1 MAPRHYRF
9 WPKRLPHRLSVPRT
23 PLHELLEVSAR
34 RYPDKAATVFFGA
47 RLTYKEAQEQ
57 VLQLAGFLQKAC
69 GVRPGDRV
77 LVDLQNSPQF
87 LLACYAI
94 LRADAVMVPV
104 SPMCVTD
111 ELAHYIED
119 SGARVAIVGQE
130 AWPRIAEL
138 RGRTPLERLLI
149 AAYSDYAALDTDLPL
164 PEAVGAKR
172 ERIGA
177 HGVTLWPHA
186 LALGHLPEPSRA
198 RPDTLCVMPY
208 TSGSTGRPK
217 GCMHTHATTMFNAAG
232 AALWEDMH
240 QDTVALATAPMFHV
254 TGFVHSLHA
263 CVYAGATV
271 VIQPRW
277 DAHLAARLIERH
289 RCTHWANVP
298 TMVVDLLSHPE
309 ALAHDVSSLTC
320 IFGGGAAMPEAIAQ
334 KLYDTCGI
342 HYLEGYGMT
351 ETISQ
356 THMNPPEHPKKQC
369 LGFPYFDTESLV
381 VDPDTFRVLEPGEQ
395 GEIVVRG
402 PQLLTGYWTNDKAY
416 AESWVEIDGRRFFR
430 TGDLGRMDED
440 GYFFI
445 SDRLK
450 RMINAAGF
458 KVWPAEVE
466 AAMYRH
472 PAIRECCIIASPDA
486 RRGETV
492 KAVVVLKPDFAG
504 RLSGE
509 EILSWARSQMAA
521 YKAPRL
527 IEFSDALPRTASGK
541 LMWRALQEKE
551 FGRTPAER

>member
-1 MAPRHYRF
+1 MTPRHYRF
-9 WPKRLPHRLSVPRT
+9 WPKRLPHHLTAPRT
-23 PLHELLEVSAR
+23 TLHALLEVSAQ
-34 RYPDKAATVFFGA
+34 RYPEKPATLFFGA
-47 RLTYKEAQEQ
+47 ELRYREAHEQ
-57 VLQLAGFLQKAC
+57 ALQLAGFLQKAC
-69 GVRPGDRV
+69 GVRRGDRV

-104 SPMCVTD
+104 SPMCVAE

-119 SGARVAIVGQE
+119 SEARVAIVGQE
-130 AWPRIAEL
+130 GWPRIAGL
-138 RGRTPLERLLI
+138 VGKTPLERVVI
-149 AAYSDYAALDTDLPL
+149 AAYSDYASPDTDLPR
-164 PEAVGAKR
+164 PDAVAAKR
-172 ERIGA
+172 ERIAA
-177 HGVTLWPHA
+177 HGVTLWTHA
-186 LALGHLPEPSRA
+186 LAMGHVPEASRA
-198 RPDTLCVMPY
+198 QPDALCVMPY

-217 GCMHTHATTMFNAAG
+217 GCMHTHATVMFNVAG
-232 AALWEDMH
+232 AALWEDIH
-240 QDTVALATAPMFHV
+240 QDTTALSTAPMFHV
-254 TGFVHSLHA
+254 TGFVHTLHA
-263 CVYAGATV
+263 SVYAGATI

-277 DAHLAARLIERH
+277 DPLLAARLIERH

-309 ALAHDVSSLTC
+309 ALRHDVSSLTC

-351 ETISQ
+351 ETMSQ

-369 LGFPYFDTESLV
+369 LGFPCFDTEAQV
-381 VDPDTFRVLEPGEQ
+381 VDPETLRVLDPGEQ

-402 PQLLTGYWTNDKAY
+402 PQLLAGYWKNDKAFEQSW
-416 AESWVEIDGRRFFR
+416 AEIGGKRYFR

-440 GYFFI
+440 GYYYI

-472 PAIRECCIIASPDA
+472 PAIQECCIIAAPDT

-492 KAVVVLKPDFAG
+492 KAVVVLKRDYAG
-504 RLSGE
+504 KVTGE
-509 EILSWARSQMAA
+509 DILGWAHEQMSA

-527 IEFSDALPRTASGK
+527 IEFRDALPRTASGK
-541 LMWRALQEKE
+541 LMWRALQERE
-551 FGRTPAER
+551 FS